1 MGKCSTARVHAHS
14 GQGCGSQ
21 LPERR
26 RGGGSLWLTEP
37 PGSLYLCFFHPS
49 LSVSLLPP
57 LTAPSLSH
65 CLCLLFSVS
74 LLEGQGPSFSA
85 VRRHWG
91 RKLPRSTFLLG
102 VYTPRQLL
110 LHNPCQACGLTG
122 RLRTFLFGL
131 KGQGHN
137 DLGNPS

>member
-1 MGKCSTARVHAHS
+1 MQYGPRPRSQWS
-14 GQGCGSQ
+14 GLRKPAPGEEEGWRQSLANRALWFSLSLFLSSQ
-21 LPERR
+21 SVCLSAP
-26 RGGGSLWLTEP
+26 SP
-37 PGSLYLCFFHPS
+37 HCS
-49 LSVSLLPP
+49 LSVSL
-57 LTAPSLSH
+57 SLSPL
-65 CLCLLFSVS
+65 LCLSP
-74 LLEGQGPSFSA
+74 GGKGPSFSA